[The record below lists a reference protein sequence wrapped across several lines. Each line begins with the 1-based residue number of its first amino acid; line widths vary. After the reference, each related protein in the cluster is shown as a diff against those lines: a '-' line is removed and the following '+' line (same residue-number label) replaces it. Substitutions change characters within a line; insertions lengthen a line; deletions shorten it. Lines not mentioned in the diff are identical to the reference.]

1 MASNM
6 FGIGKGQATT
16 MCLLCWKNPE
26 RPPHLHDPKL
36 TIPKTKDKLI
46 DAINEIVSI
55 EKIHTY
61 TVQELKHMYSL
72 MIGKK
77 AHPACPLVGMAQLCK
92 ADLVILCNQH
102 GITLGAGKFKKA
114 DYCLALRDHWGKQCE
129 LGSLHRMKPTAKG
142 DGTGNDDDTWSVVA
156 DDDDNDDAG
165 NAHPSSST
173 TPTPLQSK
181 SRGCVTRVIVELQQP
196 GQSSG

>member
-1 MASNM
+1 MASKM
-6 FGIGKGQATT
+6 FGIGKGQPTT
-16 MCLLCWKNPE
+16 MCLQCWKNPE

-61 TVQELKHMYSL
+61 TVKELKHMYSL

-77 AHPACPLVGMAQLCK
+77 AHPACPLVGMSQLCK
-92 ADLVILCNQH
+92 AELVVLCSQH
-102 GITLGAGKFKKA
+102 GIILGEGKFKKA

-129 LGSLHRMKPTAKG
+129 LGSFHAMKPTVKG
-142 DGTGNDDDTWSVVA
+142 DGTGNDSDIWSVVG
-156 DDDDNDDAG
+156 DDDDDENDDAG
-165 NAHPSSST
+165 ASSST
-173 TPTPLQSK
+173 TPTLLQSN
-181 SRGCVTRVIVELQQP
+181 SRGSVTRVIVELHQP